1 MRWWRWIVGTI
12 RSLFRKAELDRELD
26 AELRSY
32 LDLLTEEKVKAGM
45 SPEQARRQARLELGG
60 MEQVKMKVREVRSG
74 TTLET
79 VWQDVRYGLRM
90 LRKNPGFTAVAVLTL
105 ALGIGANTAIFS
117 VVNGVLLRPLP
128 YFEPDR
134 LVQIKPQWNDSVFG
148 TISPRAYFGLLERT
162 ESFQTVAIHRL
173 TSINL
178 FEDEGEP
185 ERVAGARMTPS
196 LLDGL
201 GIRPTLGRALQPGE
215 EFAGSHRVALLSDR
229 LWKRRFGADPA
240 VLGRSLKMSN
250 NSYEI
255 IGVLP
260 QGFAYPHKSVDIWI
274 GYGIDRANLGRREG
288 FSSVLARLREG
299 TTLETAQAEL
309 DTLSAQFRKEFPDN
323 YPEAARV
330 HFVVRPLTQV
340 LTGSVRPA
348 LLILMGAVGFV
359 LLIACANVANLLLA
373 RISGRGKEIA
383 IRAALGASRGRIMA
397 QILTESSLLSLL
409 GGLGALAVATAAVR
423 ALAVL
428 YPESV
433 PRLAEVEVD
442 TTVLLFNLGLMAFV
456 TLAVGLIPAL
466 RVSRLAL
473 HETLKE
479 GGRQGGGVSRHRT
492 RAALVVTEVALA
504 TVLLVGAGLLIRSF
518 QQLMAVDPGFRPE
531 QVLTTQL
538 SLSSG
543 RYPDQA
549 ARAEFFRRLT
559 EELEAQP
566 GVVSA
571 AVINVLP
578 MSGVRDDVS
587 IGAEGYTP
595 PNPDLLD
602 FIEHRMVTPDYFKT
616 LGVPVLKGRPF
627 TDQDRKG
634 SQPVV
639 ILSQSLARKFWGDQD
654 PIGRRVKP
662 GGIDSSTPWH
672 TVVGVVGEVH
682 HDGAR
687 EGEVPIWYKPV
698 YQQSWNWMHLAV
710 RTTGD
715 PAQAVRLVKDA
726 VGRIDPRQPIFS
738 TRVMT
743 EMAAELVSA
752 DQFNANLLIVFAGLA
767 LGLAAIGIYGVI
779 SYSVGQRT
787 QEIGIR
793 IALGAQSV
801 DILKMMVGQGL
812 LLVLI
817 GLGIGLAG
825 AFALTRFLE
834 SLLFG
839 VTPTDPA
846 TFAAVAAVLA
856 AVALLACYLP
866 ARRATK
872 VDPMVALRY
881 E

>member
-1 MRWWRWIVGTI
+1 RNP
-12 RSLFRKAELDRELD
+12 SF
-26 AELRSY
+26 
-32 LDLLTEEKVKAGM
+32 
-45 SPEQARRQARLELGG
+45 
-60 MEQVKMKVREVRSG
+60 
-74 TTLET
+74 T
-79 VWQDVRYGLRM
+79 V
-90 LRKNPGFTAVAVLTL
+90 VAVLTL
-105 ALGIGANTAIFS
+105 ALAIGANTAIFS
-117 VVNGVLLRPLP
+117 VVNAVLFQPLD
-128 YFEPDR
+128 YEEPDR
-134 LVQIKPQWNDSVFG
+134 LYLLWTTNPGW
-148 TISPRAYFGLLERT
+148 PRP
-162 ESFQTVAIHRL
+162 ESASLPDFLDWREQNQV
-173 TSINL
+173 
-178 FEDEGEP
+178 FEDLAAISRRSLNLTGDGEP
-185 ERVAGARMTPS
+185 ERLIGSYVSSSFFS
-196 LLDGL
+196 LLRVQPSAGRGFLPEEDAPGAEHVAVLGYGL
-201 GIRPTLGRALQPGE
+201 WQ
-215 EFAGSHRVALLSDR
+215 
-229 LWKRRFGADPA
+229 RRFGAEPSLVGKTISLNGNDHTVVGIAPEDFQLFQGTDLWLPLA
-240 VLGRSLKMSN
+240 LDASQPQFGRRSDFLRVLGRLKPDVR
-250 NSYEI
+250 E
-255 IGVLP
+255 
-260 QGFAYPHKSVDIWI
+260 
-274 GYGIDRANLGRREG
+274 DR
-288 FSSVLARLREG
+288 
-299 TTLETAQAEL
+299 AQAEMTTIAKRL
-309 DTLSAQFRKEFPDN
+309 EQE
-323 YPEAARV
+323 YPQTNTNIGVVLVPLHE
-330 HFVVRPLTQV
+330 HFV
-340 LTGSVRPA
+340 GNVRPA
-348 LLILMGAVGFV
+348 LLVLLGAAGFV

-373 RISGRGKEIA
+373 RISGREKEIA

-409 GGLGALAVATAAVR
+409 GGLGALVVATAAVR
-423 ALAVL
+423 GLAVL
-428 YPESV
+428 HPESV

-442 TTVLLFNLGLMAFV
+442 TTVLLFNLGLIAFV

-543 RYPDQA
+543 RYPNQA

-559 EELEAQP
+559 EDLEAQP

-595 PNPDLLD
+595 PNPDLPD

-634 SQPVV
+634 SQPVA

-715 PAQAVRLVKDA
+715 PAK
-726 VGRIDPRQPIFS
+726 
-738 TRVMT
+738 
-743 EMAAELVSA
+743 
-752 DQFNANLLIVFAGLA
+752 
-767 LGLAAIGIYGVI
+767 
-779 SYSVGQRT
+779 
-787 QEIGIR
+787 
-793 IALGAQSV
+793 
-801 DILKMMVGQGL
+801 
-812 LLVLI
+812 
-817 GLGIGLAG
+817 
-825 AFALTRFLE
+825 RF
-834 SLLFG
+834 G
-839 VTPTDPA
+839 W
-846 TFAAVAAVLA
+846 
-856 AVALLACYLP
+856 
-866 ARRATK
+866 
-872 VDPMVALRY
+872 
-881 E
+881 